1 MRLKDVIVENP
12 RMDEIAPIIGAIAG
26 GAARAA
32 GAIGGAALKGGAALA
47 RGVGSAVSQGANAV
61 GSAVSQ
67 GANAVGSAVGQ
78 TAAGLAG
85 GAMDPAQAA
94 QAAKERTEQKKA
106 VQDQIKQTEQQLIDL
121 RKKLAELG

>member
-1 MRLKDVIVENP
+1 MRLKDVVVENP
-12 RMDEIAPIIGAIAG
+12 RMVEIAPIIGAIAG
-26 GAARAA
+26 GAAKAA
-32 GAIGGAALKGGAALA
+32 GAIGGAAM
-47 RGVGSAVSQGANAV
+47 RGVGSAVSQGAK
-61 GSAVSQ
+61 
-67 GANAVGSAVGQ
+67 AVGSAVGQ